1 MQVLYERCAAVDVGK
16 DVIAVAVRL
25 PGDGPDGRATLKRT
39 FKTFYGVLRE
49 AARWLASL
57 GVTHVAME
65 ATGIYSMPV
74 YHALIEHGEFEQVL
88 VCNAGHVKNVPGRKT
103 DLADAE
109 WLVHLLECGLLRGQL
124 HPARGHQGRPGR
136 HPVPHEGRAVADLGA
151 AAAGQRAPG
160 RRDQDR
166 LGGLLHRHQ
175 VRPGDDRGADRRG
188 TPPRVLADLAKGKMR
203 AKIPDLSM
211 ALEGRFGDHHALM
224 CRLHLDHIDHLEA
237 MIAKLDAQIEAMM
250 APFRAQRD
258 LLTTIP
264 GIGPLAAAAVI
275 SEIGASVTEYFPDA
289 AHLASWAGLCPG
301 NHESAGKR
309 HSGKR
314 RHGNQHLQ
322 PVLVEA
328 AWAAVRH
335 QGYLKAL
342 YHRHVMKWGGYRS
355 PTAKKKAIIVVA
367 HAMLVI
373 IWHVLADRQALRR
386 ARRRLLHPPPG
397 PRAGNPPPDRQARSP
412 RPPGHPPASRLTQ
425 HRPPRPEPTITSRG
439 SLPPPGG
446 GPFSY
451 QLKSRELH
459 SRVAAHESCADVY
472 HLRWSAGSCP
482 PRRRHRSPGSAG
494 RPPGGPG
501 PREAARL

>member
-25 PGDGPDGRATLKRT
+25 PGDGPGGRTTDKRT

-49 AARWLASL
+49 AARWLSSL

-109 WLVHLLECGLLRGQL
+109 WLAHLLECGLLRGSFIP
-124 HPARGHQGRPGR
+124 PADIKAARDVVRYRIKVVQSRTSEVQRLGNVLQDAGIKIDSVASSIATKSGRAMIEALIDGERRPG
-136 HPVPHEGRAVADLGA
+136 
-151 AAAGQRAPG
+151 
-160 RRDQDR
+160 
-166 LGGLLHRHQ
+166 
-175 VRPGDDRGADRRG
+175 
-188 TPPRVLADLAKGKMR
+188 VLADLAKGKMR
-203 AKIPDLSM
+203 VKIPDLAL

-224 CRLHLDHIDHLEA
+224 CRLHLDHIGHLDE
-237 MIAKLDAQIEAMM
+237 MIAKLDAQIEVMM
-250 APFRAQRD
+250 APFRAERD

-264 GIGPLAAAAVI
+264 GIGPLTAAAVI
-275 SEIGASVTEYFPDA
+275 SEIGTSVAGYFPDA
-289 AHLASWAGLCPG
+289 AHLASWAGICPG

-309 HSGKR
+309 RSGRR

-335 QGYLKAL
+335 EGYLRAL

-367 HAMLVI
+367 HTILVI
-373 IWHVLADRQALRR
+373 IWHVLAGGASYDELGADFFT
-386 ARRRLLHPPPG
+386 RRLD
-397 PRAGNPPPDRQARSP
+397 PDRETRRLIAKLEAL
-412 RPPGHPPASRLTQ
+412 GHQVSLQPA
-425 HRPPRPEPTITSRG
+425 
-439 SLPPPGG
+439 
-446 GPFSY
+446 
-451 QLKSRELH
+451 
-459 SRVAAHESCADVY
+459 A
-472 HLRWSAGSCP
+472 
-482 PRRRHRSPGSAG
+482 
-494 RPPGGPG
+494 
-501 PREAARL
+501 

>member
-25 PGDGPDGRATLKRT
+25 PGDGPDGRATDKRT

-49 AARWLASL
+49 AARWLSSL

-74 YHALIEHGEFEQVL
+74 YHALIEHGNFAQVL

-109 WLVHLLECGLLRGQL
+109 WLVHLLECGLLRGSFIP
-124 HPARGHQGRPGR
+124 PADIKAARDVIRYRAKIVQSRTSELQRLGNMLQDAGLKTGS
-136 HPVPHEGRAVADLGA
+136 VASSIATKSGRAMIEALIDGE
-151 AAAGQRAPG
+151 
-160 RRDQDR
+160 RR
-166 LGGLLHRHQ
+166 
-175 VRPGDDRGADRRG
+175 
-188 TPPRVLADLAKGKMR
+188 PRVLADLALGKMR
-203 AKIPDLSM
+203 AKIPDLTL

-224 CRLHLDHIDHLEA
+224 CRLHLDHISHLDE

-250 APFRAQRD
+250 LPFRAQRD
-258 LLTTIP
+258 MLTTIP
-264 GIGPLAAAAVI
+264 GIGPLTAAAVL
-275 SEIGASVTEYFPDA
+275 SEIGADVTAYFPGP

-322 PVLVEA
+322 PILVEA

-335 QGYLKAL
+335 RGYLKAL

-367 HAMLVI
+367 HAILVI
-373 IWHVLADRQALRR
+373 IWHVMATGRPYDELGTDFFTRR
-386 ARRRLLHPPPG
+386 MDPERETRRLIAKLE
-397 PRAGNPPPDRQARSP
+397 AL
-412 RPPGHPPASRLTQ
+412 GHQVSLQPA
-425 HRPPRPEPTITSRG
+425 
-439 SLPPPGG
+439 
-446 GPFSY
+446 
-451 QLKSRELH
+451 
-459 SRVAAHESCADVY
+459 A
-472 HLRWSAGSCP
+472 
-482 PRRRHRSPGSAG
+482 
-494 RPPGGPG
+494 
-501 PREAARL
+501 